1 MEHAEPAAGDIGK
14 QRIEA
19 LSDGLY
25 AIALTLLV
33 LELKLPPLGEA
44 ATNADLLH
52 ALRELVPKVL
62 TWFLSFSVMALLWM
76 SQVRVYHLVH
86 SLSRTM
92 VRLELVQLACISLM
106 PFSTA
111 LIGEHGNLSV
121 AAVVYAANMLA
132 ITLTGAWRTRELLHL
147 PRVHVAAIDP
157 EVLRTLKMRAYAL
170 PACSAAACVLGFFY
184 PGWNM
189 LALMPMV
196 FLPAVARVKPVTAPA
211 EG

>member
-1 MEHAEPAAGDIGK
+1 MEAAATRPGTIGK
-14 QRIEA
+14 QRFEA

-33 LELKLPPLGEA
+33 LELKLPSLGEA

-52 ALRELVPKVL
+52 ALGNLLPKVL
-62 TWFLSFSVMALLWM
+62 TWFLSFWVMAILWL

-86 SLSRTM
+86 SLTSAM
-92 VRLELVQLACISLM
+92 VRLELVQLACVSLM

-111 LIGEHGNLSV
+111 LIGEHGNLPA

-132 ITLTGAWRTRELLHL
+132 ITVTGALRTRELLHNTE
-147 PRVHVAAIDP
+147 VHGDASTPAA
-157 EVLRTLKMRAYAL
+157 LRALRMRAWAL
-170 PACSAAACVLGFFY
+170 PGCAAAAVGLGFFY

-189 LALMPMV
+189 LAMLPMV
-196 FLPAVARVKPVTAPA
+196 LIRAPA
-211 EG
+211 RG

>member
-1 MEHAEPAAGDIGK
+1 MDNGQRDAARHAPGDIGK

-33 LELKLPPLGEA
+33 LELKLPSLGEA
-44 ATNADLLH
+44 ATNADLVH
-52 ALRELVPKVL
+52 ALRELMPKVL
-62 TWFLSFSVMALLWM
+62 TWFLSFWVMAVLWL

-92 VRLELVQLACISLM
+92 IRLELIQLAFVSLI

-111 LIGEHGNLSV
+111 LIGEHGNLPL
-121 AAVVYAANMLA
+121 AAIVYATNMLA
-132 ITLTGAWRTRELLHL
+132 VSVTGALRTRELLHQ
-147 PRVHVAAIDP
+147 PGVHVHALEAQVI
-157 EVLRTLKMRAYAL
+157 RTLKMRSYAL
-170 PACSAAACVLGFFY
+170 PACAVAAVALGFFY

-189 LALMPMV
+189 LAMLPMV
-196 FLPAVARVKPVTAPA
+196 FIPSHARA
-211 EG
+211 

>member
-1 MEHAEPAAGDIGK
+1 MNEAQHPAGAIGK

-33 LELKLPPLGEA
+33 LELKLPSLGHA
-44 ATNADLLH
+44 ATNADLLN
-52 ALRELVPKVL
+52 ALRELMPKVL
-62 TWFLSFSVMALLWM
+62 TWFLSFWVMAVLWL

-92 VRLELVQLACISLM
+92 VRLELTQLACVSLL

-111 LIGEHGNLSV
+111 LIGEHGNLPL
-121 AAVVYAANMLA
+121 AAVIYAANMLA
-132 ITLTGAWRTRELLHL
+132 VTLTGALRTRELLHQ
-147 PRVHVAAIDP
+147 PHVHIGPLQESVI
-157 EVLRTLKMRAYAL
+157 RTLKMRSYVL
-170 PACSAAACVLGFFY
+170 PACAAAAVALGFFF

-189 LALMPMV
+189 LAMLPMV
-196 FLPAVARVKPVTAPA
+196 FIPTRSR
-211 EG
+211 G

>member
-1 MEHAEPAAGDIGK
+1 MDAAHSPPGSIGK

-33 LELKLPPLGEA
+33 LELKLPPIGHG

-52 ALRELVPKVL
+52 ALQELLPKVL
-62 TWFLSFSVMALLWM
+62 TWFLSFWVMAVLWL

-86 SLSRTM
+86 SLTPTM
-92 VRLELVQLACISLM
+92 VRLELIQLACVSLM

-111 LIGEHGNLSV
+111 LIGEHGELPA
-121 AAVVYAANMLA
+121 AAVIYAANMLA
-132 ITLTGAWRTRELLHL
+132 VTVTGALRTRQLLLHTD
-147 PRVHVAAIDP
+147 VHLNPDNPAA
-157 EVLRTLKMRAYAL
+157 LQTLKLRSYVL
-170 PACSAAACVLGFFY
+170 PACAATAVALGFFF

-189 LALMPMV
+189 LAMLPMV
-196 FLPAVARVKPVTAPA
+196 FIRGVSHA
-211 EG
+211 